1 MSDRGDRDSPGSGLA
16 LSVSALGVVFGDI
29 GTSPLYSIQTVF
41 ERSARRPVPLDHNS
55 IYGVISVVFWSIT
68 LIVTF
73 LYVRLLMRADN
84 DGEGGLLSLLSLL
97 QRENLS
103 ARLLRVLFGLGIF
116 GAALFFG
123 DSLIT
128 PAISVLSAVEGLKV
142 VDPGLSGIVVPGAVG
157 ILLALLV
164 VQRWGT
170 ARVGRVFGP
179 VMVLWFGAIAL
190 CGAPEIVRAPAVL
203 QALSPTWAVRYFA
216 SDPVAAFISLGGVVL
231 VVTGA
236 EALYADLGHFGR
248 RPIVRAWMAL
258 VFPALTINY
267 LGQGALLLRQP
278 SSARSPFFLLV
289 PHWALFPMVALAT
302 MATVIASQA
311 VISGAFS
318 VAHQADRLGYLP
330 HLRVRHTSATTEGQ
344 IYIPAV
350 NAILLV
356 GVLGLVLAYQSSGRL
371 AAAYG
376 LAVSGTITISAAL
389 FFVLRWVSGAWS
401 HRRVVVTA
409 AFFLGL
415 VGLFLAANTLKIPEG
430 GWLPVGIGVVFFVL
444 LTTWRRGG
452 QLTDAS
458 RDKVEGDLQSFVDDL
473 PNRDVPVQRVPG
485 CVVFLTRGEGKT
497 PLAMRANVDHNHTL
511 HESTVL
517 LTLRTAGVPRV
528 AAGDRVTVSN
538 LGFEGDGISHA
549 TARVGYLD
557 RVDLTALLHE
567 AIEKGLEGQPEA
579 IDDASYF
586 FSTPELHITDA
597 PGMNRW
603 RKHLYLAM
611 TRLAPDP
618 VESFALPRNRTV
630 VMGAEIEI

>member
-1 MSDRGDRDSPGSGLA
+1 M
-16 LSVSALGVVFGDI
+16 VSALGVVFGDI
-29 GTSPLYSIQTVF
+29 GTSPLYSIQTIF
-41 ERSARRPVPLDHNS
+41 ERTAQRPVPLDQTS

-68 LIVTF
+68 IVVTL
-73 LYVRLLMRADN
+73 LYVQLLTRADN

-97 QRENLS
+97 QREDLS
-103 ARLLRVLFGLGIF
+103 TRLLKVLFALGIF

-128 PAISVLSAVEGLKV
+128 PAISVLSAVEGLKI
-142 VDPGLSGIVVPGAVG
+142 VDPSLGAYVLPGAVG
-157 ILLALLV
+157 ILVVLLV
-164 VQRWGT
+164 IQRWGT
-170 ARVGRVFGP
+170 ARVGRLFGP
-179 VMVLWFGAIAL
+179 VMVVWFVAIAL

-203 QALSPTWAVRYFA
+203 QALSPVWALRYFA
-216 SDPVAAFISLGGVVL
+216 SDPVAAFVSLGGVVL

-248 RPIVRAWMAL
+248 RPIVRSWMAL

-289 PHWALFPMVALAT
+289 PHWALFPMVVLAT

-318 VAHQADRLGYLP
+318 VANQADRLGYLP
-330 HLRVRHTSATTEGQ
+330 QLRVRHTSAKTEGQ
-344 IYIPAV
+344 IYIPVV
-350 NAILLV
+350 NAVLLV
-356 GVLGLVLAYQSSGRL
+356 GVLGLVLGYQSSGRL

-389 FFVLRWVSGAWS
+389 FFILKWKSGAWS
-401 HRRVVVTA
+401 HWRVAIAAGFLVT
-409 AFFLGL
+409 F
-415 VGLFLAANTLKIPEG
+415 VGLFLAANTLKIPQG

-452 QLTDAS
+452 QLVDAS
-458 RDKVEGDLQSFVDDL
+458 RDKVEGDLQTFVDEL
-473 PNRDVPVQRVPG
+473 RDREVPVQRVPG

-517 LTLRTAGVPRV
+517 LTLRTASVPRV
-528 AAGDRVTVSN
+528 SAGQRVTVSN

-557 RVDLTALLHE
+557 RVDLAELLHE
-567 AIEKGLEGQPEA
+567 GIDKGLEGDPDA

-586 FSTPELHITDA
+586 FSIPELRITHA
-597 PGMNRW
+597 PGMTQT
-603 RKHLYLAM
+603 RKRLYLAM

-618 VESFALPRNRTV
+618 VEFFALPRTRTV
-630 VMGAEIEI
+630 VMGAEIDI

>member
-1 MSDRGDRDSPGSGLA
+1 MAGDRDRSRAGLA
-16 LSVSALGVVFGDI
+16 LTVSALGVVFGDI
-29 GTSPLYSIQTVF
+29 GTSPLYAIQTIF
-41 ERSARRPVPLDHNS
+41 ERSARRPVPLDQTS

-68 LIVTF
+68 VVVTF

-97 QRENLS
+97 QRERLS
-103 ARLLRVLFGLGIF
+103 ARLLKVLFGLGIF

-128 PAISVLSAVEGLKV
+128 PAISVLSAVEGLRV
-142 VDPGLSGIVVPGAVG
+142 VDPGLGSIVVPGAVG

-179 VMVLWFGAIAL
+179 VMVLWFSAIAL
-190 CGAPEIVRAPAVL
+190 CGAPEILRAPAVL
-203 QALSPTWAVRYFA
+203 QALSPTWALRYFA
-216 SDPVAAFISLGGVVL
+216 SDPVAAFVSLGGVVL

-248 RPIVRAWMAL
+248 QPIVRAWMGL

-278 SSARSPFFLLV
+278 SSASNPFFLLV
-289 PHWALFPMVALAT
+289 PHWARYPMVALAT

-356 GVLGLVLAYQSSGRL
+356 GVLGLVLGYQSSGRL

-389 FFVLRWVSGAWS
+389 FFVLRWVSGRWP
-401 HRRVVVTA
+401 HWRVVVTA
-409 AFFLGL
+409 AFFLGF
-415 VGLFLAANTLKIPEG
+415 VALFLAANTLKIPEG

-452 QLTDAS
+452 QLANAS
-458 RDKVEGDLQSFVDDL
+458 RDKVEGDLQAFVDEL
-473 PNRDVPVQRVPG
+473 HAGGVPVQRVPG

-497 PLAMRANVDHNHTL
+497 PLAMRANVDHNHAL

-517 LTLRTAGVPRV
+517 LTLQTAGVPRV
-528 AAGDRVTVSN
+528 AVGERVTVSN

-557 RVDLTALLHE
+557 RVDLTDLLHE

-579 IDDASYF
+579 VDNASYF
-586 FSTPELHITDA
+586 FSIPELHITDS
-597 PGMNRW
+597 PGMTQW
-603 RKHLYLAM
+603 RKHMYLAM

-618 VESFALPRNRTV
+618 VETFALPRTRTV
-630 VMGAEIEI
+630 VMGAEIDI

>member
-1 MSDRGDRDSPGSGLA
+1 MTDPGSRDNPRAGVGLM
-16 LSVSALGVVFGDI
+16 LSALGVVFGDI

-41 ERSARRPVPLDHNS
+41 ERSAREPVPLDQTS

-68 LIVTF
+68 IVVTL
-73 LYVRLLMRADN
+73 LYVQLLMRADN

-97 QRENLS
+97 QREDIS
-103 ARLLRVLFGLGIF
+103 ARLLKVLFGLGIF

-142 VDPGLSGIVVPGAVG
+142 VDPGLGAYVVPGAVG

-164 VQRWGT
+164 IQRWGT
-170 ARVGRVFGP
+170 ARVGRLFGP
-179 VMVLWFGAIAL
+179 VMVTWFVAIAL
-190 CGAPEIVRAPAVL
+190 CGIPEIVRAPAVL
-203 QALSPTWAVRYFA
+203 QALSPIWAVRYFA
-216 SDPVAAFISLGGVVL
+216 AHPFAAFISLGGVVL

-248 RPIVRAWMAL
+248 TPIVRSWMAL
-258 VFPALTINY
+258 VFPALTLNY

-278 SSARSPFFLLV
+278 SDARSPFFLLV

-302 MATVIASQA
+302 AATVIASQA

-330 HLRVRHTSATTEGQ
+330 HLRVRHTSSTSEGQ
-344 IYIPAV
+344 IYIPVV
-350 NAILLV
+350 NAVLLV
-356 GVLGLVLAYQSSGRL
+356 GVLGLVLGYQSSGRL

-389 FFVLRWVSGAWS
+389 FFVLRWASGAWP
-401 HRRVVVTA
+401 RWRVA
-409 AFFLGL
+409 AAAGFFIT
-415 VGLFLAANTLKIPEG
+415 VPAVFLAANTLKIPEG
-430 GWLPVGIGVVFFVL
+430 GWLPVGIGVVFFLL

-452 QLTDAS
+452 QLAEAS
-458 RDKVEGDLQSFVDDL
+458 RDKVEGDLQAFIDEL
-473 PNRDVPVQRVPG
+473 HGRDVGVQRVPG

-497 PLAMRANVDHNHTL
+497 PLAMRANIDHNHTL

-517 LTLRTAGVPRV
+517 LTLSIASVPRV
-528 AAGDRVTVSN
+528 SAGDRVTVSN
-538 LGFEGDGISHA
+538 LGFSDDGISHA

-557 RVDLTALLHE
+557 RIDIPDLLLEAVD
-567 AIEKGLEGQPEA
+567 KGLEGSPDA
-579 IDDASYF
+579 IDGASYF
-586 FSTPELHITDA
+586 FSVPELRITDA
-597 PGMNRW
+597 PGMTRW

-618 VESFALPRNRTV
+618 VESFALPRTRTV